1 MRLSR
6 SITAAAGLAI
16 LAATAGAEPAFN
28 IVLNQAQSSV
38 TASLTV
44 NGVTGTDTSPV
55 TGYIRVKLNAAS
67 APSSIELHDFD
78 FAATESLDLVLRYI
92 VFIEVGRLTV
102 NATGVGVEY
111 ANVGTPMG
119 PMPITS
125 NAFSFAN
132 VPADTR
138 GNASY
143 TATGV
148 VCTLLQSQNPPL
160 ACNGALNL
168 AETGTQNAST
178 LPGAITVT
186 NRVATLSGSIN
197 ISGPINPD
205 NPTLGTLTISGMF
218 VGSGTVPYCPGDFDQ
233 DGSVAVPDIFAFL
246 SAWFAGLPSA
256 NFDGMNGND
265 VPDIFAFLSA
275 WFAPC

>member
-119 PMPITS
+119 PVPITS

-178 LPGAITVT
+178 LPGTITVT

-205 NPTLGTLTISGMF
+205 NPTLGTLTISGTF
-218 VGSGTVPYCPGDFDQ
+218 VGSGTVPYCAGDFDQ

>member
-1 MRLSR
+1 MRLER
-6 SITAAAGLAI
+6 LIVAAAGIAVCAGT
-16 LAATAGAEPAFN
+16 AAAEPAFN

-78 FAATESLDLVLRYI
+78 FMATESLDLVLRYI

-111 ANVGTPMG
+111 ANVGTPVG
-119 PMPITS
+119 PVAITG
-125 NAFSFAN
+125 NAFTFTD
-132 VPADTR
+132 VPADSR

-143 TATGV
+143 TATGI
-148 VCTLLQSQNPPL
+148 VCTLLQNQTPPL
-160 ACNGALNL
+160 ACNGAFNL
-168 AETGTQNAST
+168 ADTGTQNANSM
-178 LPGAITVT
+178 PGTVT
-186 NRVATLSGSIN
+186 VSNRVATLSGSIN
-197 ISGPINPD
+197 ISGPIDPA
-205 NPTLGTLTISGMF
+205 NPTLGSLTISGSF
-218 VGSGTVPYCPGDFDQ
+218 VGTGTVPYCPGDFDQ
-233 DGSVAVPDIFAFL
+233 DGVVAVNDIFAFL

-256 NFDGMNGND
+256 DIDGMNGND

>member
-1 MRLSR
+1 MRLDR
-6 SITAAAGLAI
+6 LIVAAAGT
-16 LAATAGAEPAFN
+16 AAYVGTAVAEPAFN

-55 TGYIRVKLNAAS
+55 TGYVRVRLDAAS

-119 PMPITS
+119 PVAITA
-125 NAFSFAN
+125 NNFSFAD

-148 VCTLLQSQNPPL
+148 VCTLLQSQTPPL
-160 ACNGALNL
+160 PCNGALDL
-168 AETGTQNAST
+168 SQTGTQNASS
-178 LPGAITVT
+178 LPGAITVS
-186 NRVATLSGSIN
+186 NRIATLSGEID
-197 ISGPINPD
+197 ISGPIDPD
-205 NPTLGTLTISGMF
+205 NPTLGSLSISGTF
-218 VGSGTVPYCPGDFDQ
+218 VGTGTIPYCPGDFDQ
-233 DGSVAVPDIFAFL
+233 DGTVAVNDIFAFL

-256 NFDGMNGND
+256 DIDGMNGND